1 MGQKHSILFTL
12 FNSVFVR
19 LQSPWH
25 LGMKDTL
32 CQQDMHQRSPFLM
45 DKPDIKELKKLN
57 QNLQVSFALIIN

>member
-1 MGQKHSILFTL
+1 MGQNHNILSTL
-12 FNSVFVR
+12 FNTVFIM

-57 QNLQVSFALIIN
+57 QNLQVFFALIIN